1 MQVVDGITD
10 IQAERDSVNLASEN
24 LPPTLPHELIK
35 LPTCEFTSIIF
46 NHVDHLK
53 QFWSEEMIDKLERQ
67 HYHLLLEYQLDI
79 ALKSALDECDSIT
92 SFEIGWSIVEGKSLM
107 FLETFVEELQWYFQI
122 LRLLSLTFQFLV
134 GRRMNIENH

>member
-92 SFEIGWSIVEGKSLM
+92 IGWSIVEGERK
-107 FLETFVEELQWYFQI
+107 V
-122 LRLLSLTFQFLV
+122 
-134 GRRMNIENH
+134 